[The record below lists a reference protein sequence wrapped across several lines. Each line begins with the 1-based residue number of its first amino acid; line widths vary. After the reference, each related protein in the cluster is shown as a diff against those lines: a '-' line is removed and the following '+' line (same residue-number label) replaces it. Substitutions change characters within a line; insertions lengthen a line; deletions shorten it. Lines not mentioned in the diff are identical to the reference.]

1 MNFHIKKIILWFKN
15 ESEPREITF
24 LPNKVN
30 VITGGSGTGKSSIL
44 SIFDYCMLSTNA
56 SITEEIINENILWY
70 GLDFKINDKDFTIV
84 RKHPDKHIGSKEIY
98 FSSNGIVPEVPKANN
113 DIKVVKT
120 ALEQEFGIDESL
132 KIPFGGKHIAAGS
145 KISYRYF
152 LLFNTL
158 SEDTIAHTNTFFD
171 YHLYDRDKY
180 IEAMTRIF
188 YLAIGVDDVSNV
200 LAKERIDKLEKEL
213 LKIEK
218 KKKALDKEER
228 LFGEKILLLLKQA
241 QEFDLIERKLF
252 TVEDGHQRL
261 LQLINQFKTASYSNN
276 MQTVDEL
283 NKSKRSIWR
292 KIRNLERFSSEY
304 DTYKKS
310 LKSDYESLKP
320 IEYLKDNFEE
330 LIPTIEL
337 KTFLSTLETSLQ
349 SIKSEISNRKAL
361 TTNVKSEI
369 KVLKAKATEIDLQL
383 SSLPTTTKDYTDE
396 AQKFIFIGELKSQ
409 LNFYENK
416 WNLED
421 ELDDTSSIT
430 EEIEELSIIINDT
443 KEKRRIVIGELES
456 SIQRYFDA
464 SNSMGV
470 YENYKVHFDVKE
482 KNIKV
487 RKPKE
492 LHAQKTIGSKSNYM
506 FLHLFMFLGLHEHFI
521 SLEDSYVPQFLI
533 LDQPSQPYYEGKKED
548 VEIGK
553 DDDKA
558 KLQDAFSL
566 LNNFIGNLNED
577 YNDEFQMIMLEH
589 APEKYWTEKQL
600 TNFHLVEEFR
610 NGNALVPDR
619 AIIKTDDEPDA

>member
-1 MNFHIKKIILWFKN
+1 MKFHIKQIILWFKN
-15 ESEPREITF
+15 EAEPRKITF

-30 VITGGSGTGKSSIL
+30 VITGGSGTGKTSIL

-56 SITEEIINENILWY
+56 SITEEVINENILWY
-70 GLDFKINDKDFTIV
+70 GLDLKINDKDFTIV
-84 RKHPDKHIGSKEIY
+84 RKHPEKHIGSKEIY
-98 FSSNGIVPEVPKANN
+98 FSSDGIIPEIPAQNN

-132 KIPFGGKHIAAGS
+132 KIPFGGKHLAAGS

-200 LAKERIDKLEKEL
+200 LAKERIDKLEKKL
-213 LKIEK
+213 LRIEK
-218 KKKALDKEER
+218 KKKAIDKEER
-228 LFGEKILLLLKQA
+228 LFSEKILLLLKQA
-241 QEFDLIERKLF
+241 QEYDLIERKLF
-252 TVEDGHQRL
+252 TIEDGHKRL
-261 LQLINQFKTASYSNN
+261 SQLVNQFKTASYSNN
-276 MQTVDEL
+276 MQTVDVL

-292 KIRNLERFSSEY
+292 KIRNLERFSTEY
-304 DTYKKS
+304 DTYKKN
-310 LKSDYESLKP
+310 LKSDFESLKP
-320 IEYLKDNFEE
+320 IQYLNDNFEE

-337 KTFLSTLETSLQ
+337 KTFLSTLETSLK
-349 SIKSEISNRKAL
+349 SIKSEIANKKAL
-361 TTNVKSEI
+361 TSNVKSEI
-369 KVLKAKATEIDLQL
+369 KVLKAKVSDIDLQL

-416 WNLED
+416 WNIDD
-421 ELDDTSSIT
+421 ELNDTTSIT
-430 EEIEELSIIINDT
+430 EELEELSIIINDT

-464 SNSMGV
+464 SDSMGV
-470 YENYKVHFDVKE
+470 YKDYKVHFDVKE

-492 LHAQKTIGSKSNYM
+492 LQAQKTIGSKSNYM

-521 SLEDSYVPQFLI
+521 SLEKSYVPQILI

-553 DDDKA
+553 DDDKT

-566 LNNFIGNLNED
+566 LNEFIGIINEE
-577 YNDEFQMIMLEH
+577 YENEFQMILLEH

-600 TNFHLVEEFR
+600 SNFHLVEEFR
-610 NGNALVPDR
+610 NGNALVPNR
-619 AIIKTDDEPDA
+619 GIIESDEGPNA